1 MYAFVLLLLRLNWD
15 LCSQLS
21 KMVLNICFG
30 LFFLP
35 NQKQMLKKESTLRR
49 FCFDRISKNMHLSV
63 IFTYVLSMHPY
74 RDWLLTLGGVEVV
87 LDHWGIA

>member
-1 MYAFVLLLLRLNWD
+1 
-15 LCSQLS
+15 
-21 KMVLNICFG
+21 
-30 LFFLP
+30 
-35 NQKQMLKKESTLRR
+35 MLKKESTLRG